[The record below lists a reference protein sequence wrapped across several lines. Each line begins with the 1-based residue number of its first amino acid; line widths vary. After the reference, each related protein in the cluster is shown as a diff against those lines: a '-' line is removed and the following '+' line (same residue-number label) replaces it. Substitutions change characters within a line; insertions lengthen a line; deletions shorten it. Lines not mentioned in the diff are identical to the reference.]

1 VVEALRPTRSLN
13 RNPLFDVLVSFLPQD
28 PTAQDDPVLVSDFAA
43 LTEQEVGFP
52 IVLSIEPNTEW
63 IDLVFVFQHVLFSG
77 ERIQSLLDQL
87 VSLLEQIIADPNQQI
102 ESYLLAV
109 PSVHDGPPDFE
120 IALEQEMGA
129 EAPARPRERDPS
141 VGAPSDLVEES
152 LRGIWKRLLKRDNI
166 GVKDDFFALGGHSL
180 MAVRMFAQIQEALG
194 VYLPLTCL
202 FQSAT
207 IQHLASLIREL
218 AETKRWSSLVEIQPG
233 ENKPPFFC
241 VHGLTGDVFWFH
253 GLVPHMSPA
262 QPFWGVQSV
271 GLDGIEQ
278 PLKTIESMAAHYVYE
293 MRCRQPEGPYYIG
306 GYSFGGSVAYEMAR
320 QLALQGQ
327 ETALLVIIDHAAPR
341 SENFDIRL
349 SPGLMIDALQNVPYR
364 VLDFLRQRPDQ
375 ILARFIWLGRF
386 FRKRFT
392 AIANPHSAVAQQMT
406 ASELIDQA
414 PALPAHVQ
422 RIIEINYNAI
432 SNYVPGC
439 YPGVVTVLRARGGRV
454 LGNHDPQMG
463 WGGLARRVDV
473 NVIPGSHVQLFRKPH
488 IRLLAQQL
496 QSCLDRA
503 QADCAPE
510 RRETAPG
517 T

>member
-1 VVEALRPTRSLN
+1 MVA
-13 RNPLFDVLVSFLPQD
+13 DLV
-28 PTAQDDPVLVSDFAA
+28 T

-52 IVLSIEPNTEW
+52 IVLTIEPNTEW
-63 IDLVFVFQHVLFSG
+63 IDLALAFQQGLFAG
-77 ERIQSLLDQL
+77 ERIPSLLDQF
-87 VSLLEQIIADPNQQI
+87 VSLLEQITADPNQQI
-102 ESYLLAV
+102 ESYSLAV
-109 PSVHDGPPDFE
+109 PSVQDGLPDSE
-120 IALEQEMGA
+120 LALEQEMGVKRRPVLA
-129 EAPARPRERDPS
+129 EPEQS
-141 VGAPSDLVEES
+141 VGAPSDPVEET
-152 LRGIWKRLLKRDNI
+152 LRDIWERLLKKDNV

-180 MAVRMFAQIQEALG
+180 MAVRMLAQIQEALG
-194 VYLPLTCL
+194 VYLPLTSL
-202 FQSAT
+202 FQGAT

-218 AETKRWSSLVEIQPG
+218 AETKRWSSLVEIQSG

-253 GLVPHMSPA
+253 GLVPYMSPA

-306 GYSFGGSVAYEMAR
+306 GYSLGGSVAYEMAH

-327 ETALLVIIDHAAPR
+327 ETALLVIIDQAAPR
-341 SENFDIRL
+341 SVYSDIRL
-349 SPGLMIDALQNVPYR
+349 SPGLILGALQNVPDR

-375 ILARFIWLGRF
+375 ILARFKWLGRF
-386 FRKRFT
+386 LRQRFT
-392 AIANPHSAVAQQMT
+392 ATVNPHSAVAQQMT
-406 ASELIDQA
+406 ASELIDYA

-422 RIIEINYNAI
+422 RIIEMNHNAI

-439 YPGVVTVLRARGGRV
+439 YPGVVTLLRARGGRV
-454 LGNHDPQMG
+454 LGNHDQQMG

-473 NVIPGSHVQLFRKPH
+473 KVIPGSHVQLFRKPH
-488 IRLLAQQL
+488 IRWLAQQL

-503 QADCAPE
+503 QADNTPE

-517 T
+517 D